1 MLKPSQVGLISAMC
15 LFSTF
20 AIAKGER
27 YGGSVNMLMM
37 ESHDYDEGSS
47 GDQDALRYGL
57 VHTRPIDENNNRWRW
72 WLGLNYLAEDIDA
85 PANGVYEEVTNYELR
100 VVPQYALSSWSIFTP
115 YIGAGLS
122 LGYSQYSNRWEVDD
136 EGYRVP
142 GGALDDIDQ
151 FELGAVVT
159 LGTAIKL
166 GSNPDAH
173 IQIIPQASY
182 ILPVVNDGLG
192 GVELSVSLLF

>member
-20 AIAKGER
+20 AVAKGER
-27 YGGSVNMLMM
+27 YGGSVNMLTI
-37 ESHDYDEGSS
+37 ESIDYDEGSS
-47 GDQDALRYGL
+47 GDVDTLRYGL

-72 WLGLNYLAEDIDA
+72 WLGLNYLAEDVDA
-85 PANGVYEEVTNYELR
+85 PSNGVYQEVTNYEFR
-100 VVPQYALSSWSIFTP
+100 VVPQYALSSWGIFTP

-122 LGYSQYSNRWEVDD
+122 LGYSQYSNRWKVDPD
-136 EGYRVP
+136 GFRYEP
-142 GGALDDIDQ
+142 IEDIDQ

-182 ILPVVNDGLG
+182 ILPVVNDGIG
-192 GVELSVSLLF
+192 GLELSVSLLF

>member
-15 LFSTF
+15 LFSSV
-20 AIAKGER
+20 AMAKGER
-27 YGGSVNMLMM
+27 YGLSTSMLTID
-37 ESHDYDEGSS
+37 SIKYDEGKS
-47 GDQDALRYGL
+47 GEQDTLRFGL

-72 WLGLNYLAEDIDA
+72 WLGLNYLAEDIEA
-85 PANGVYEEVTNYELR
+85 PANGLYEEATNYELR
-100 VVPQYALSSWSIFTP
+100 VVPQYALTSWSVFTP
-115 YIGAGLS
+115 YVGAGLS
-122 LGYSQYSNRWEVDD
+122 VGYSQYSNRWQVDQ
-136 EGYRVP
+136 EGYRYESVE
-142 GGALDDIDQ
+142 DIDQ

-182 ILPVVNDGLG
+182 ILPVVNDGIG
-192 GVELSVSLLF
+192 GLELSVSLLF

>member
-1 MLKPSQVGLISAMC
+1 
-15 LFSTF
+15 
-20 AIAKGER
+20 
-27 YGGSVNMLMM
+27 
-37 ESHDYDEGSS
+37 
-47 GDQDALRYGL
+47 YGL

-72 WLGLNYLAEDIDA
+72 WLGLNYLTEDVDA
-85 PANGVYEEVTNYELR
+85 PSNGIYQEVTNYELR

-115 YIGAGLS
+115 YVGAGLS
-122 LGYSQYSNRWEVDD
+122 LGYSQYSNRWKVDSD
-136 EGYRVP
+136 GFRYESI
-142 GGALDDIDQ
+142 DDIDQ

-182 ILPVVNDGLG
+182 ILPVVNDGVG

>member
-1 MLKPSQVGLISAMC
+1 MLKPSQIGLISAMC
-15 LFSTF
+15 LFSSV

-27 YGGSVNMLMM
+27 YGLSTSMLTID
-37 ESHDYDEGSS
+37 SIKYDEGKS
-47 GDQDALRYGL
+47 GEQDTLRFGL

-72 WLGLNYLAEDIDA
+72 WLGLNYLAEDIEA
-85 PANGVYEEVTNYELR
+85 PANGLYQEATNYELR
-100 VVPQYALSSWSIFTP
+100 VVPQYALTSWSVFTP
-115 YIGAGLS
+115 YVGAGLS
-122 LGYSQYSNRWEVDD
+122 VGYSQYSNRWQVDQ
-136 EGYRVP
+136 EGYRYESVE
-142 GGALDDIDQ
+142 DIDQ

-182 ILPVVNDGLG
+182 ILPVVNDGIG
-192 GVELSVSLLF
+192 GLELSVSLLF

>member
-20 AIAKGER
+20 AVAKGER

-37 ESHDYDEGSS
+37 ESHDYDEGTS
-47 GDQDALRYGL
+47 GEHDALRYGL

-72 WLGLNYLAEDIDA
+72 WLGLNYLTEEIDA
-85 PANGVYEEVTNYELR
+85 PANGVYQEVNNLELR
-100 VVPQYALSSWSIFTP
+100 VVPQYALTSWSIFTP
-115 YIGAGLS
+115 YVGAGLS
-122 LGYSQYSNRWEVDD
+122 LGYSQYSNRWEVDHA
-136 EGYRVP
+136 GYRYK
-142 GGALDDIDQ
+142 ALEDIDQ

-159 LGTAIKL
+159 FGTAIKL

-182 ILPVVNDGLG
+182 ILPVVNDGVG